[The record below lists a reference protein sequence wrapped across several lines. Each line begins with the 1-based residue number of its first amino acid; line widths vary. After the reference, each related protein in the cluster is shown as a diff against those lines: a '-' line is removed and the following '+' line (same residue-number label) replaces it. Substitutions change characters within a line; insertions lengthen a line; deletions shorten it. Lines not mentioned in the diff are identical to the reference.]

1 MSLARI
7 RKAPSR
13 LLERVSNWRRTRS
26 RSRSSSSSGRGGG
39 RRGHQ
44 AAAADLDDD
53 TGSVSLQQDEPLLTE
68 KDHKELMN
76 LLSQNISM
84 DFILEMKEAFQLF
97 DKVSA
102 WRRQYLF
109 LHRSS
114 LSCRIVHYW
123 NGFSRYFCPN
133 VCLWQAKLPPKTI
146 V

>member
-26 RSRSSSSSGRGGG
+26 RSRSSSSNGRCS
-39 RRGHQ
+39 RGQ
-44 AAAADLDDD
+44 AASASASDHVEDDESAC
-53 TGSVSLQQDEPLLTE
+53 GHQDEPLLTE

-97 DKVSA
+97 DKV
-102 WRRQYLF
+102 RQGQGQGHLTF
-109 LHRSS
+109 VS
-114 LSCRIVHYW
+114 HYAISQFTR
-123 NGFSRYFCPN
+123 GRAGEQIKGQLQDLVEVIC
-133 VCLWQAKLPPKTI
+133 V
-146 V
+146 